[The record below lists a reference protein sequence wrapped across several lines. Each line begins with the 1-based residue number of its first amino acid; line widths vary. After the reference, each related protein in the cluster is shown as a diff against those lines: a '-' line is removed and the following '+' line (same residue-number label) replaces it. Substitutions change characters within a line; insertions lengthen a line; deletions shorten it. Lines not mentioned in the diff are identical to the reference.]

1 MTTISVF
8 NILWLQKKSITTSF
22 KGDNVN
28 KAELIDK
35 VSKKT
40 KFTKTQSEIVIDA
53 AIEIIQK
60 SVSSGEE
67 VKIVGFGTFDQAARK
82 QRNGRNPKTGTTI
95 VIPAV
100 RVPRFRPGK
109 EFKQLVD
116 PEVHSTQTV

>member
-1 MTTISVF
+1 M
-8 NILWLQKKSITTSF
+8 
-22 KGDNVN
+22 N

-40 KFTKTQSEIVIDA
+40 KFTKTQSELVLDA

-67 VKIVGFGTFDQAARK
+67 VKIVGFGTFDRAARK
-82 QRNGRNPKTGTTI
+82 QRNGRNPKTGSTI

-109 EFKQLVD
+109 EFKHLVD
-116 PEVHSTQTV
+116 PDVHAATAKTAAAAAHATLTPHA